1 MKGRADMNRRV
12 LVAMRRNLEQAK
24 ASGNA
29 ALAERIQA
37 RLDRHEVKPAKA
49 SPAPKIQPAKPA
61 PRPRFVTP
69 EPVVAP
75 RPAIDPDAT
84 VSETPDEPKSEE

>member
-37 RLDRHEVKPAKA
+37 RLDRHEVKPAKVN
-49 SPAPKIQPAKPA
+49 PAPKIQPAKPA
-61 PRPRFVTP
+61 ARPRFVTP
-69 EPVVAP
+69 EPVVP

-84 VSETPDEPKSEE
+84 VSETPDEPKSDE